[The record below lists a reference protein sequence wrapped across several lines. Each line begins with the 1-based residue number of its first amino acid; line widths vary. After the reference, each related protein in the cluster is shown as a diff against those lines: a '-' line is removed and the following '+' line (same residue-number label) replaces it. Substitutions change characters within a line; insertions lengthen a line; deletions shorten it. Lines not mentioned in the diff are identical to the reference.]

1 MMTTAMAGI
10 DLPRYVT
17 TEIRIDNRKR
27 RPTQEEDMD
36 DNGVLVC
43 SYRYLV
49 PVVVLRI
56 VDTRFSTYRRL
67 L

>member
-36 DNGVLVC
+36 DNG
-43 SYRYLV
+43 YYF
-49 PVVVLRI
+49 VVTDIWCL
-56 VDTRFSTYRRL
+56 
-67 L
+67 

>member
-10 DLPRYVT
+10 DLPRLV

-27 RPTQEEDMD
+27 RPTQAEDID

-43 SYRYLV
+43 GACSSSEDRRHS
-49 PVVVLRI
+49 LRKTI
-56 VDTRFSTYRRL
+56 E
-67 L
+67 